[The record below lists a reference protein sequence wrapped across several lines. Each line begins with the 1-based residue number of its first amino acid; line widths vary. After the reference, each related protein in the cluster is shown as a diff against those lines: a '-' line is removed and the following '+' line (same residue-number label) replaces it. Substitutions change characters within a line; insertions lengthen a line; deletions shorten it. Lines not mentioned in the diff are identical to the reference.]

1 MYVRVPFVLD
11 AIRQEVLDRGA
22 RESCQTRPRSR
33 ARCALCSRES
43 QQFIVY
49 LKLCS
54 RVAAVCL
61 VDGYFARRF
70 TSFSLSLSFFV
81 HFSSSSSYFLSFLV
95 YIQEYSER
103 RFRRYRYMTEMGG
116 AVPTIAN

>member
-70 TSFSLSLSFFV
+70 TSFFLSSSP
-81 HFSSSSSYFLSFLV
+81 SSSSSSFFSFLV
-95 YIQEYSER
+95 YIEDIPSVDLDVIGT
-103 RFRRYRYMTEMGG
+103 TEMGG
-116 AVPTIAN
+116 VAPTIGN